1 MNRSLN
7 YQFNIDEIAQDEIM
21 NMLQDDTISEDQL
34 TSAAWTASHESEQE
48 IEAKPEQRT
57 EAKPEK
63 EQIRKLEIT
72 EPTVSRATSTTRS
85 LESGEDGGF
94 THPLHQEYPEHTREK
109 LVPFYLQQ

>member
-34 TSAAWTASHESEQE
+34 TSAAWTASHKSKQE
-48 IEAKPEQRT
+48 I

-94 THPLHQEYPEHTREK
+94 THPLHQDYPEHTREK